1 MLSNIIKIN
10 WMEKTVKSNKKTL
23 YKSLKKYFNNTKSKL
38 LQPRKTYDINLDKT
52 PYKTKLPKIVTI
64 LIKTVNQNEHFK
76 KVLFNYVLKWYTLEQ
91 YRKSHYRI
99 KWIKDKT
106 EKKWFKYT
114 KEYIDKE
121 LWHKLPINDIR
132 EMINVHIRKNKEVRD
147 IINYDVNKIWKETRT
162 LAFLLNNTK
171 YMEKDIKVSSVED
184 IERLAKSDK
193 IIVRDVL
200 AWRIK
205 PVTTESATKL
215 LDINIELIIKWKN
228 LINKNIWKLDLE
240 KYSDLKALSDIIDTA
255 FKQNRLLEG
264 KSTENIAVWIADI
277 YDTIIQNADNKKEVE

>member
-1 MLSNIIKIN
+1 
-10 WMEKTVKSNKKTL
+10 
-23 YKSLKKYFNNTKSKL
+23 
-38 LQPRKTYDINLDKT
+38 
-52 PYKTKLPKIVTI
+52 
-64 LIKTVNQNEHFK
+64 
-76 KVLFNYVLKWYTLEQ
+76 
-91 YRKSHYRI
+91 
-99 KWIKDKT
+99 
-106 EKKWFKYT
+106 
-114 KEYIDKE
+114 
-121 LWHKLPINDIR
+121 
-132 EMINVHIRKNKEVRD
+132 MINVHTRKNKEVRD